1 MYHTLLGF
9 LLAALTCMANDGAFI
24 ANSGILKPQKQTKIR
39 IQREWLHFDLN
50 TDSAEVSVR
59 FHFFNPDDTVVTLD
73 VGFLVDR
80 GCGDVGP
87 ETISKPG
94 VKGLITQL
102 NGEILPY
109 RLYIQSCDTCP
120 LEQPEVA
127 IERENRENDEPNTQ
141 ACNTRFVFLS
151 KMAFVPGRNVVT
163 HVYSQRPSSSVAFEA
178 EYEYVISTASAWA
191 GGQID
196 TFECNVRM
204 PNNKLCYVGGMN
216 NVGQVRTIGTAR
228 EFRSLGIHPY
238 FADNSKTIND
248 SIISDVDRKLLT
260 RRVFRTVD
268 GVIRFEASPFRP
280 EIGLDVSFTINSIL
294 PIRMGFYDQHRVFPT
309 EVKDLASA
317 TDSDLLKYAQ
327 TVKNTLYA
335 IHGLT
340 FSNKKIQN
348 YFNDQDWYIGDPNLS
363 LNDIRL
369 DEFEIEILESLDR
382 EMKSRELR

>member
-1 MYHTLLGF
+1 MYHTFLCF
-9 LLAALTCMANDGAFI
+9 LLAALTCLANDGAFI

-80 GCGDVGP
+80 GCGDVDL
-87 ETISKPG
+87 EDTSTPG
-94 VKGLITQL
+94 VHGLMTQL
-102 NGEILPY
+102 NGEILAY
-109 RLYIQSCDTCP
+109 ELYIQSCDTCP
-120 LEQPEVA
+120 LERPEVT
-127 IERENRENDEPNTQ
+127 IERENREYGNPNHQ
-141 ACNTRFVFLS
+141 SCNTRFVFLS
-151 KMAFVPGRNVVT
+151 KMDFVPGRNVVT
-163 HVYSQRPSSSVAFEA
+163 HVYSQLAGNTNAYEA
-178 EYEYVISTASAWA
+178 EFDYVISTASAWA

-216 NVGQVRTIGTAR
+216 NVGQIRTIGTAR

-238 FADNSKTIND
+238 FADDSITIND
-248 SIISDVDRKLLT
+248 SIISDVERKLLT

-280 EIGLDVSFTINSIL
+280 ENGLDVSFTINSIL
-294 PIRMGFYDQHRVFPT
+294 PIRPGSYDQHRVFPT
-309 EVKDLASA
+309 EVNDLESA

-348 YFNDQDWYIGDPNLS
+348 YFNDQDWYVGDPNLS
-363 LNDIRL
+363 FKDIRL
-369 DEFEIEILESLDR
+369 NKSEIDILKTLKS
-382 EMKSRELR
+382 EMEKSGLR